1 MWEIILAIAIA
12 VAVIMFLSNRH
23 CKLTCGG
30 VDKENMTGGL
40 GTINS
45 MALYNHAN
53 NCHEAN
59 AMGSNSAFC
68 TTTGHLVI

>member
-12 VAVIMFLSNRH
+12 IAVIFFINKG
-23 CKLTCGG
+23 CKITCSDGMLR
-30 VDKENMTGGL
+30 ENMAGGL

>member
-1 MWEIILAIAIA
+1 MWGLILVTAIMI
-12 VAVIMFLSNRH
+12 VVIMMCTNKQ
-23 CKLTCGG
+23 CKITCGG
-30 VDKENMTGGL
+30 SNKENMTAGL

-53 NCHEAN
+53 NCHEGN